1 MTREVSPQNAPPARP
16 KAARRKSRISDRL
29 SGTLFRITNSL
40 YRFRRLDDRL
50 EFITQEV
57 QKLLSVM
64 GASVILADEERQEF
78 FFRVSSFED
87 AGAGKRMREVR
98 FPIDKGVAAQ
108 VYRTGVPLIVP
119 DTSQSPYFFQGVDF
133 QAGYHTRNMLDVPI
147 RIPDRTIGV
156 ICAVNKKKGMFQQ
169 TDVEFLSAIAE
180 VVAFPIENARINDA
194 LKRSYEDVQALG
206 RAKDRLIH
214 HLSHE
219 LKTPVSVL
227 SASLNIL
234 KKHLS
239 DRRDPNVERI
249 LERAERSLA
258 RILDMQYQIQDIL
271 HQNDYRTYRMMSG
284 LLDICTDEIETLVDE
299 ACGPGTG
306 SGRIRSRIEEVF
318 GPVKSAAED
327 IAPDAFTREIV
338 QNLKPRFSHRRCH
351 VRLDLAPA
359 PAVFIPGD
367 VLSKIIEGLL
377 RNAIENTPDMGR
389 IEIRVRPS
397 GSGAELEVRDYG
409 VGITAEN
416 QKLIFESILTTR
428 DTMRYA
434 TRNPYDFG
442 AGGRGLDLL
451 RMKIFSERYHFS
463 IQMRSSR
470 CVYIPGDNDICPGN
484 IEQCPHCHSP
494 EDCFR
499 SGGATMTVHFI

>member
-1 MTREVSPQNAPPARP
+1 MTREVSPQNVQIARQ
-16 KAARRKSRISDRL
+16 KAARQKSRI

-87 AGAGKRMREVR
+87 IGTGKRMKEVR
-98 FPIDKGVAAQ
+98 FPIDKGVASQ
-108 VYRTGVPLIVP
+108 VYRTGAPLLVP
-119 DTSQSPYFFQGVDF
+119 DTSQSPYFFQGVDV
-133 QAGYHTRNMLDVPI
+133 QAGYHTHNMLDVPI
-147 RIPDRTIGV
+147 QIPDRTIGV

-169 TDVEFLSAIAE
+169 TDVEFLSAIAR
-180 VVAFPIENARINDA
+180 VVAFPIENARINEA
-194 LKRSYEDVQALG
+194 LKRSYEEVQTLS

-239 DRRDPNVERI
+239 DRRDPNIERI
-249 LERAERSLA
+249 LERAQRSLA
-258 RILDMQYQIQDIL
+258 RILDMQYQVQDIL
-271 HQNDYRTYRMMSG
+271 HQSDYRTYQMMSG
-284 LLDICTDEIETLVDE
+284 LLDICTDEIEALADE
-299 ACGPGTG
+299 TCGPGSAG
-306 SGRIRSRIEEVF
+306 EKIRSRIQELF
-318 GPVKSAAED
+318 GPVDSAAED
-327 IAPDAFTREIV
+327 IDPEAFTRKIV
-338 QNLKPRFSHRRCH
+338 QSLKPRFSHRQCH
-351 VRLDLAPA
+351 VELDLAPA
-359 PAVFIPGD
+359 PAVFVPND
-367 VLSKIIEGLL
+367 VLSKIVEGLV
-377 RNAIENTPDMGR
+377 RNAVENTPDLGR

-397 GSGAELEVRDYG
+397 GSGAELEVQDYG

-428 DTMRYA
+428 DTMQYA

-442 AGGRGLDLL
+442 AGGKSFDLL

-470 CVYIPGDNDICPGN
+470 CIYIPDDNDICPGD
-484 IEQCPHCHSP
+484 IAKCPHCHSP
-494 EDCFR
+494 EDCIR
-499 SGGATMTVHFI
+499 SGGTTMTVHFI